1 MTGRSRYDCL
11 VAGRGVLA
19 GILVGTDGSAR
30 AEEAV
35 GQAVRFASITAATLE
50 ILFVIDTG
58 RPHDEDLK
66 PVADAALAKAI
77 ALANEAGVEADA
89 RIVAGD
95 PATKLMAEADDRG
108 ADLLCVGPDAGLVTS
123 PPRIGRVAS
132 RVLREAPCSV
142 LVARSIGT
150 DFPNRI
156 VCGIDGSEDSA
167 DLAAFAVAIAAAA
180 QGEIRLVHVIP
191 VLQSRARGRSIV
203 EGLTSPELERSI
215 GEATARGVVQM
226 REVARGRADRR
237 LVRMTKRD
245 GSDLL
250 VVGHRGVRGVHRMLL
265 GSVSEYSAYKAR
277 CSVLVSRPVELR
289 EPSS

>member
-1 MTGRSRYDCL
+1 M
-11 VAGRGVLA
+11 AGRGVFT
-19 GILVGTDGSAR
+19 GILVGTDGSSR
-30 AEEAV
+30 AERAV
-35 GQAVRFASITAATLE
+35 AQAARLASMTAASLQ

-66 PVADAALAKAI
+66 PVADAALAKATT
-77 ALANEAGVEADA
+77 LANEAGVEPDA

-95 PATKLMAEADDRG
+95 PAAKLMVEADERR
-108 ADLLCVGPDAGLVTS
+108 ADLMCVGPDAGLVAS

-142 LVARSIGT
+142 LIARSIGT

-180 QGEIRLVHVIP
+180 QAEVRLVHVIP
-191 VLQSRARGRSIV
+191 AFQSRTRGRTLI
-203 EGLTSPELERSI
+203 EGLTSPELERLM
-215 GEATARGVVQM
+215 GEATARGVVPV
-226 REVARGRADRR
+226 RDVARGRAERR
-237 LVRMTKRD
+237 LVRMTRRD

-250 VVGHRGVRGVHRMLL
+250 VVGHRGVSGVHRMLL
-265 GSVSEYSAYKAR
+265 GSVSEYSAYKAP
-277 CSVLVSRPVELR
+277 CSVVVSRPVEVA
-289 EPSS
+289 